1 METLKDKA
9 KEIVQKYSNIE
20 VTILGC
26 GEGNPCVITGK
37 MGQIAAKEC
46 AKIAVQEIIKA
57 NPIVPLEYMLESEAL
72 DAANE
77 FYNNVLKEIDNV

>member
-1 METLKDKA
+1 METSKDKA
-9 KEIVQKYSNIE
+9 KELVDKYSKVE

-26 GEGNPCVITGK
+26 GEGNPCVISDK

-57 NPIVPLEYMLESEAL
+57 LHEADTDYDL
-72 DAANE
+72 VKDIELWNE
-77 FYNNVLKEIDNV
+77 VLKEIDNL